1 MVGVGPNGSESSLA
15 RVSLVD
21 WNGAVV
27 LDEFVRQKERVTD
40 WRTQW
45 SGIRE
50 KDMTH
55 GVFLL
60 YSAPVFCSVWR
71 RPVATAT
78 SFEEVQAK
86 VADIIKDRILIGH
99 AIHNDLKVCPF
110 LHGCR
115 LYHFAH

>member
-1 MVGVGPNGSESSLA
+1 MPKKYLAVDCEMVGVGPNGSESSLA

-50 KDMTH
+50 KDMIH
-55 GVFLL
+55 GVFLF
-60 YSAPVFCSVWR
+60 YSCSSFLLN
-71 RPVATAT
+71 VAAWT
-78 SFEEVQAK
+78 
-86 VADIIKDRILIGH
+86 H
-99 AIHNDLKVCPF
+99 
-110 LHGCR
+110 
-115 LYHFAH
+115 